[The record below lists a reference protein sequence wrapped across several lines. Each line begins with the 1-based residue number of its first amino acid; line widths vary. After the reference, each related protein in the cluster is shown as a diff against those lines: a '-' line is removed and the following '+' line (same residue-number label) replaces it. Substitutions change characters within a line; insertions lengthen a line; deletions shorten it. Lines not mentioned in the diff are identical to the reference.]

1 MLVGT
6 THLFRQAG
14 IRPDTD
20 MTRKGELIDSKSAAA
35 LACFEAVYLPDRPAR
50 SGGDDNAVRVEVL
63 EEGQAVGLL
72 RMEALLILCF
82 DAGRSTAQSLP
93 QEAARLFHMEF
104 ATEAK
109 EEAIDE

>member
-1 MLVGT
+1 
-6 THLFRQAG
+6 
-14 IRPDTD
+14 
-20 MTRKGELIDSKSAAA
+20 
-35 LACFEAVYLPDRPAR
+35 
-50 SGGDDNAVRVEVL
+50 VL